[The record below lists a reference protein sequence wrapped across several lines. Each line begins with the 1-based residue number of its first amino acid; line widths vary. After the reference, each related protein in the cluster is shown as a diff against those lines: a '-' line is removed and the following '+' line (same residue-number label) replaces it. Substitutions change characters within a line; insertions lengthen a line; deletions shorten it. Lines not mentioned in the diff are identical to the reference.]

1 MGPFPFPIL
10 FQPQKNGGVLLL
22 KMQRLQTGR
31 LLILLTHQEATR
43 LGLFDRDLSDQ
54 RYRLVCARL
63 LGEACRR
70 FRRFPLTGTVQARS
84 VFLPGGE
91 MLFWF
96 LLPPARRFHLKH
108 KYRYLCCHVPENDAF
123 LSLWGR
129 LCREPRING
138 QADMYH
144 LAGRT
149 LLLLSLPLRSFG
161 SFSRLCGEFA
171 NCRHLIPPEA
181 AWLQEHGTLCFHR
194 LL

>member
-129 LCREPRING
+129 LCGNRVS
-138 QADMYH
+138 M
-144 LAGRT
+144 GRPT
-149 LLLLSLPLRSFG
+149 CITWQKNAVASLSTSTVFWLFLPPMWGVCQL
-161 SFSRLCGEFA
+161 
-171 NCRHLIPPEA
+171 PPS
-181 AWLQEHGTLCFHR
+181 
-194 LL
+194 